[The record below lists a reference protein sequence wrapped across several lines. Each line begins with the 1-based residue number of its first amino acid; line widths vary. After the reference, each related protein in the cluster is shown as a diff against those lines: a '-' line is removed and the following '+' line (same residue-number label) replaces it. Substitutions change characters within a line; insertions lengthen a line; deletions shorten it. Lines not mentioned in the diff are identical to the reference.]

1 MTVTRLKRQFTTVG
15 ATAFFIVITALSG
28 ISYAQTLH
36 VGKGH
41 NGNGGVRFEATEFGA
56 PRFPIILTIL
66 FHNGRVTI
74 NQTKLTFIIEKLNTE
89 GASPEVIFVR
99 VPQGRN
105 WLSTDYS
112 FVSSGEYRITA
123 FDPDNKS
130 LANATVVIKA
140 GDVAPVE
147 TAELKTDQETVK
159 AEEAKSE
166 ATETA
171 QVSESGERSKI
182 DLGIK
187 TGEQMPDDQR
197 KLRYEKAMADTVSDP
212 LLALAYGE
220 TVDLDAQDIA
230 VLNFDKATM
239 KFGTGITKDQ
249 LAGEATEFGFDAKGR
264 YVQIFLDNG
273 SPLATDR
280 LVVDVWMRTSA
291 DQDYDQHIG
300 RKEVG
305 INPKMARANF
315 HFSFFKQGEH
325 KVSVYTR
332 DMVWVCNGYL
342 SIK

>member
-1 MTVTRLKRQFTTVG
+1 MVL
-15 ATAFFIVITALSG
+15 TALSG
-28 ISYAQTLH
+28 ALRAQTLH

-56 PRFPIILTIL
+56 PRFPITLTLL

-74 NQTKLTFIIEKLNTE
+74 NETKLTFIIEKLNTE

-105 WLSTDYS
+105 WLSTDHS

-140 GDVAPVE
+140 GDIAPPDASDAKE
-147 TAELKTDQETVK
+147 IQEAEK
-159 AEEAKSE
+159 AEETETGSN
-166 ATETA
+166 ETA
-171 QVSESGERSKI
+171 QVVESGERSKI

-187 TGEQMPDDQR
+187 SGEQMPDDQR
-197 KLRYEKAMADTVSDP
+197 RLRYERAMADTVSDP

-239 KFGTGITKDQ
+239 KFGTGISKDQ
-249 LAGEATEFGFDAKGR
+249 LAGEATEFGYDTKGR

-273 SPLATDR
+273 TPLATDR
-280 LVVDVWMRTSA
+280 LVVDVWMRSSA
-291 DQDYDQHIG
+291 DQDYDQHVG

-305 INPKMARANF
+305 INPKLSRANF
-315 HFSFFKQGEH
+315 HFSFFKQGDH

-332 DMVWVCNGYL
+332 EMVWVCNGYL